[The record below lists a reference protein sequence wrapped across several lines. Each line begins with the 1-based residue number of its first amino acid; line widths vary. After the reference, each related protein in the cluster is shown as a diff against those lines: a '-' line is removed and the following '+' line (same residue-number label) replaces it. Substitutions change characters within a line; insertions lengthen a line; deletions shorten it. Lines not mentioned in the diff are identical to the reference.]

1 MWWHT
6 PMPEVAPNGQ
16 SPDSALKV
24 HQVSKTIGDYV
35 SKLGRVW
42 VEGQIIKSQVYG
54 NLAYISFRD
63 PDLDISIQ
71 VVAATSVLDA
81 LQPPL
86 EEGSRVVMHASVEW
100 WSKKGDLK
108 LRAHAIQ
115 NVGIGDLLVRIQ
127 MLRTALEAEGLFKPE
142 RKQKLPFLPRKVGLI
157 TGRDTDALKDVV
169 VNARRR
175 WPATRFEIKEIALQQ
190 QGTPLAAIKAMQELE
205 SIEDVDVIV
214 IARGGGSFEDLLPW
228 SDEGLARAVVK
239 CSKPVVSAIGH
250 EADHPILD
258 DVADVRASTPTDAAR
273 KIVPDL
279 EDETAQ
285 VSRNS
290 SRLRD
295 LRTRWFDEQN
305 RHLAFAKQT
314 LAAKSPKALV
324 EIKQGEI
331 KLIQQE
337 LRTIAQNHIKNLKAE
352 LQANSARLKALSPFN
367 VLARGYA
374 VATDQ
379 AGNVIRDGKS
389 LSAGEV
395 FNIRVEAGTFG
406 AKKVEE

>member
-1 MWWHT
+1 MSQA
-6 PMPEVAPNGQ
+6 APNGQ

-35 SKLGRVW
+35 AKLGRVW

-71 VVAATSVLDA
+71 VVAATSVIDS

-115 NVGIGDLLVRIQ
+115 NVGVGDLLVRIQ
-127 MLRTALEAEGLFKPE
+127 MLRNALEAEGLFKPE

-175 WPATRFEIKEIALQQ
+175 WPATAFEIKEIALQQ

-205 SIEDVDVIV
+205 AIEDVDVIV

-228 SDEGLARAVVK
+228 SDEGLARAVAK

-285 VSRNS
+285 VSRNA

-295 LRTRWFDEQN
+295 LRTRWFEEQN

-314 LAAKSPKALV
+314 LTAKSPKALV

-337 LRTIAQNHIKNLKAE
+337 LRTIAQNHIKSLKAE

-379 AGNVIRDGKS
+379 AGNVIRDGKT

>member
-1 MWWHT
+1 MAS
-6 PMPEVAPNGQ
+6 EVANGQ

-24 HQVSKTIGDYV
+24 HQVSKSIGDWV
-35 SKLGRVW
+35 SKLGRIW
-42 VEGQIIKSQVYG
+42 VEGQVIKAPVYG
-54 NLAYISFRD
+54 NLAYITFRD
-63 PDLDISIQ
+63 TDLDISIQ
-71 VVAATSVLDA
+71 VVAATSLLEN

-86 EEGSRVVMHASVEW
+86 TDGSRIVMNASVEW
-100 WSKKGDLK
+100 WNKKGDLK

-115 NVGIGDLLVRIQ
+115 NVGVGDLLVRIQ
-127 MLRTALEAEGLFKPE
+127 MLRQALEAEGLFKPE
-142 RKQKLPFLPRKVGLI
+142 LKKKLPFLPRKVGLI

-175 WPATRFEIKEIALQQ
+175 WPATQFEIKEIALQQ

-205 SIEDVDVIV
+205 AIPEVDVIV

-228 SDEGLARAVVK
+228 SDEGLARAVRK

-285 VSRNS
+285 VSRNA

-331 KLIQQE
+331 KLIQQQ
-337 LRTIAQNHIKNLKAE
+337 LRTIAQNQIKNLKAE
-352 LQANSARLKALSPFN
+352 LQANRARLQALSPFS

-374 VATDQ
+374 VATDN
-379 AGNVIRDGKS
+379 AGNVIRDGKK
-389 LSAGEV
+389 LVDGEL
-395 FNIRVEAGTFG
+395 FNIRVEAGTFS
-406 AKKVEE
+406 ATKVKE

>member
-1 MWWHT
+1 
-6 PMPEVAPNGQ
+6 MPVSNELANGQ
-16 SPDSALKV
+16 TPDSALKV

-35 SKLGRVW
+35 ARLGRVW
-42 VEGQIIKSQVYG
+42 VEGQVIKSQVYG
-54 NLAYISFRD
+54 NLAYINFRD
-63 PDLDISIQ
+63 PDLEISIP
-71 VVAATSVLDA
+71 VVASANL
-81 LQPPL
+81 LNGLNPPVA
-86 EEGSRVVMHASVEW
+86 EGSRIVINASVEW
-100 WSKKGDLK
+100 WNKKGELK

-115 NVGIGDLLVRIQ
+115 NVGVGDLLVRIQ

-142 RKQKLPFLPRKVGLI
+142 RKKKLPFLPRKVGLI

-175 WPATRFEIKEIALQQ
+175 WPATQFEIKEIALQQ
-190 QGTPLAAIKAMQELE
+190 QGTPLAAIKAMNELE
-205 SIEDVDVIV
+205 ATADVDVIV

-228 SDEGLARAVVK
+228 NDESLARAVAK

-273 KIVPDL
+273 KIVPDI
-279 EDETAQ
+279 EDESAQ

-295 LRTRWFDEQN
+295 LRTRWFEEQN
-305 RHLAFAKQT
+305 RHLSFAKQT
-314 LAAKSPKALV
+314 LAAKSPKSLV

-331 KLIQQE
+331 KLVQQQ
-337 LRTIAQNHIKNLKAE
+337 LRTLAKKRLTDLKSD
-352 LQANSARLKALSPFN
+352 LQANKARLAALSPFN

-374 VATDQ
+374 VATDK
-379 AGNVIRDGKS
+379 AGNVIRDGKT
-389 LSAGEV
+389 LTNGEL

>member
-1 MWWHT
+1 
-6 PMPEVAPNGQ
+6 MPEVAPNGQ

-71 VVAATSVLDA
+71 VVCATSVVDG

-86 EEGSRVVMHASVEW
+86 EEGSRVVILASVEW

-108 LRAHAIQ
+108 LRAHTIQ
-115 NVGIGDLLVRIQ
+115 NVGVGDLLVRIQ
-127 MLRTALEAEGLFKPE
+127 MLRNALEAEGLFKPE

-175 WPATRFEIKEIALQQ
+175 WPATKFEIKEIALQQ

-205 SIEDVDVIV
+205 AIEDVDVIV

-228 SDEGLARAVVK
+228 SDEGLARAVAK

-279 EDETAQ
+279 EDENAQ
-285 VSRNS
+285 VSRNA

-295 LRTRWFDEQN
+295 LRIRWFDEQN
-305 RHLAFAKQT
+305 RHLTFARQT

-337 LRTIAQNHIKNLKAE
+337 LRTTAQNHIKNLKAE

-379 AGNVIRDGKS
+379 AGNVIRDGKA
-389 LSAGEV
+389 LSPGEV
-395 FNIRVEAGTFG
+395 FSIRVEAGTFG

>member
-1 MWWHT
+1 MT
-6 PMPEVAPNGQ
+6 EPAAIGQ

-24 HQVSKTIGDYV
+24 HQVSKSIGDWV
-35 SKLGRVW
+35 AKLGRVW
-42 VEGQIIKSQVYG
+42 VEGQVIKSQVYG
-54 NLAYISFRD
+54 QLAYIAFRD

-71 VVAATSVLDA
+71 VVASTSLIEG
-81 LQPPL
+81 LSPPL
-86 EEGSRVVMHASVEW
+86 TEGSRIVMHASVEW
-100 WSKKGDLK
+100 WNKKGDIK

-115 NVGIGDLLVRIQ
+115 NVGVGDLLVRIQ
-127 MLRTALEAEGLFKPE
+127 MLRNALEAEGLFKPE
-142 RKQKLPFLPRKVGLI
+142 RKKKLPFLPRKVGLI

-175 WPATRFEIKEIALQQ
+175 WPSTQFEIKEIPLQQ
-190 QGTPLAAIKAMQELE
+190 QGTPLAATKAMQELE
-205 SIEDVDVIV
+205 AMADVDVIV

-228 SDEGLARAVVK
+228 SDEGLVRAVAK

-279 EDETAQ
+279 EDESAQ
-285 VSRNS
+285 VARNA
-290 SRLRD
+290 SRLQD
-295 LRTRWFDEQN
+295 LKTRWFDEQN
-305 RHLAFAKQT
+305 RYLAFAKQT

-331 KLIQQE
+331 KLIQQQ
-337 LRTIAQNHIKNLKAE
+337 LRTSAQNHIKNLKAD

-374 VATDQ
+374 VATDK
-379 AGNVIRDGKS
+379 AGNVIRDGKT
-389 LSAGEV
+389 LNVGEV
-395 FNIRVEAGTFG
+395 FNIQVEAGTFG
-406 AKKVEE
+406 AQKVKE

>member
-1 MWWHT
+1 MT
-6 PMPEVAPNGQ
+6 TELPTGLSA
-16 SPDSALKV
+16 DSAFKV
-24 HQVSKTIGDYV
+24 HQVSKVVGDYI
-35 SKLGRVW
+35 SRLNKVW
-42 VEGQIIKSQVYG
+42 VEGQVIKCQTYG
-54 NLAYISFRD
+54 ATSYIAFRD
-63 PDLDISIQ
+63 PDLDISVQ
-71 VVAATSVLDA
+71 VVAATSILTG

-86 EEGSRVVMHASVEW
+86 EDGSRVVIQASFEW
-100 WSKKGDLK
+100 WAKKGTLN

-115 NVGIGDLLVRIQ
+115 NVGVGDLLVRIQ

-142 RKQKLPFLPRKVGLI
+142 RKKKLPFLPRKVGLI

-175 WPATRFEIKEIALQQ
+175 WPATAFEIKEIALQQ

-205 SIEDVDVIV
+205 AIEDVDVIV

-228 SDEGLARAVVK
+228 SDEGLARAVAN

-273 KIVPDL
+273 KIVPDI
-279 EDETAQ
+279 EEETAQ

-290 SRLRD
+290 SRLKD
-295 LRTRWFDEQN
+295 LKNRWFEEQN
-305 RHLAFAKQT
+305 RHLACAKQT
-314 LAAKSPKALV
+314 LAAKSPKALI

-331 KLIQQE
+331 KLVQQQ
-337 LRTIAQNHIKNLKAE
+337 LRTTAQNHLKSLKAD
-352 LQANSARLKALSPFN
+352 LQANKARLNALSPFN

-374 VATDQ
+374 VATDKT
-379 AGNVIRDGKS
+379 GNVIRDGKT
-389 LSAGEV
+389 LSTGDL
-395 FNIRVEAGTFG
+395 FNIRVEAGTFS
-406 AKKVEE
+406 AQKVEE

>member
-1 MWWHT
+1 MT
-6 PMPEVAPNGQ
+6 EPAAIGQ

-24 HQVSKTIGDYV
+24 HQVSKSIGDWV
-35 SKLGRVW
+35 AKLGRVW
-42 VEGQIIKSQVYG
+42 VEGQVIKSQVYG
-54 NLAYISFRD
+54 QLAYIAFRD

-71 VVAATSVLDA
+71 VVASTSLIEG
-81 LQPPL
+81 LSPPL
-86 EEGSRVVMHASVEW
+86 TEGSRIVMHASVEW
-100 WSKKGDLK
+100 WNKKGDIK

-115 NVGIGDLLVRIQ
+115 NVGVGDLLVRIQ
-127 MLRTALEAEGLFKPE
+127 MLRNALEAEGLFKPE
-142 RKQKLPFLPRKVGLI
+142 RKKKLPFLPRKVGLI

-175 WPATRFEIKEIALQQ
+175 WPSTQFEIKEIPLQQ
-190 QGTPLAAIKAMQELE
+190 QGTPLAATKAMQELE
-205 SIEDVDVIV
+205 AMADVDVIV

-228 SDEGLARAVVK
+228 SDEGLVRAVAK

-279 EDETAQ
+279 EDESAQ
-285 VSRNS
+285 VARNA
-290 SRLRD
+290 SRLQD
-295 LRTRWFDEQN
+295 LKTRWFEEQN
-305 RHLAFAKQT
+305 RYLAFAKQT

-337 LRTIAQNHIKNLKAE
+337 LRTLAQNHIKNLKAD

-374 VATDQ
+374 VATDK
-379 AGNVIRDGKS
+379 AGNVIRDGKT
-389 LSAGEV
+389 LNVGEV
-395 FNIRVEAGTFG
+395 FNIQVEAGTFG
-406 AKKVEE
+406 AQKVKE

>member
-1 MWWHT
+1 MSQA
-6 PMPEVAPNGQ
+6 APNGQ

-35 SKLGRVW
+35 AKLGRVW

-71 VVAATSVLDA
+71 VVATTSVIDS

-86 EEGSRVVMHASVEW
+86 EEGSRVVIHASVEW

-115 NVGIGDLLVRIQ
+115 NVGVGDLLVRIQ
-127 MLRTALEAEGLFKPE
+127 MLRNALEAEGLFKPE

-175 WPATRFEIKEIALQQ
+175 WPATAFEIKEIALQQ
-190 QGTPLAAIKAMQELE
+190 QGTPLAAIKAMHELE
-205 SIEDVDVIV
+205 AIEDVDVIV

-228 SDEGLARAVVK
+228 SDEGLARAVAK

-285 VSRNS
+285 VSRNA

-295 LRTRWFDEQN
+295 LRTRWFEEQI
-305 RHLAFAKQT
+305 
-314 LAAKSPKALV
+314 P
-324 EIKQGEI
+324 
-331 KLIQQE
+331 
-337 LRTIAQNHIKNLKAE
+337 
-352 LQANSARLKALSPFN
+352 
-367 VLARGYA
+367 
-374 VATDQ
+374 
-379 AGNVIRDGKS
+379 
-389 LSAGEV
+389 
-395 FNIRVEAGTFG
+395 
-406 AKKVEE
+406 

>member
-1 MWWHT
+1 
-6 PMPEVAPNGQ
+6 MPEVAPNGQ

-71 VVAATSVLDA
+71 VVCATSVLDG

-86 EEGSRVVMHASVEW
+86 EEGSRVVILASVEW

-108 LRAHAIQ
+108 LRAHTIQ
-115 NVGIGDLLVRIQ
+115 NVGVGDLLVRIQ
-127 MLRTALEAEGLFKPE
+127 MLRNALEAEGLFKPE

-175 WPATRFEIKEIALQQ
+175 WPATKFEIKEIALQQ

-205 SIEDVDVIV
+205 AIEDVDVIV

-228 SDEGLARAVVK
+228 SDEGLARAVAK

-279 EDETAQ
+279 EDENAQ
-285 VSRNS
+285 VSRNA

-295 LRTRWFDEQN
+295 LRIRWFDEQN
-305 RHLAFAKQT
+305 RHLTFARQT

-337 LRTIAQNHIKNLKAE
+337 LRTTAQNHIKNLKAE

-379 AGNVIRDGKS
+379 AGNVIRDGNA
-389 LSAGEV
+389 LSPGEV
-395 FNIRVEAGTFG
+395 FSIRVEAGTFG

>member
-1 MWWHT
+1 MSQA
-6 PMPEVAPNGQ
+6 APNGQ

-35 SKLGRVW
+35 AKLGRVW

-71 VVAATSVLDA
+71 VVAATSVIDS

-115 NVGIGDLLVRIQ
+115 NVGVGDLLVRIQ
-127 MLRTALEAEGLFKPE
+127 MLRNALEAEGLFKPE

-175 WPATRFEIKEIALQQ
+175 WPATQFEIKEIALQQ

-205 SIEDVDVIV
+205 AIEDVDVIV

-228 SDEGLARAVVK
+228 SDEGLARAVAK

-295 LRTRWFDEQN
+295 LRTRWFEEQN

-314 LAAKSPKALV
+314 LTAKSPKALV

-337 LRTIAQNHIKNLKAE
+337 LRTIAQNHIKSLKAE

-379 AGNVIRDGKS
+379 AGNVIRDGKT

>member
-1 MWWHT
+1 MT
-6 PMPEVAPNGQ
+6 EPAAIGQ

-24 HQVSKTIGDYV
+24 HQVSKSIGDWV
-35 SKLGRVW
+35 AKLGRVW
-42 VEGQIIKSQVYG
+42 VEGQVIKSQVYG
-54 NLAYISFRD
+54 QLAYIAFRD

-71 VVAATSVLDA
+71 VVASTSLIEG
-81 LQPPL
+81 LSPPL
-86 EEGSRVVMHASVEW
+86 TEGSRIVMHASVEW
-100 WSKKGDLK
+100 WNKKGDIK

-115 NVGIGDLLVRIQ
+115 NVGVGDLLVRIQ
-127 MLRTALEAEGLFKPE
+127 MLRNALEAEGLFKPE
-142 RKQKLPFLPRKVGLI
+142 RKKKLPFLPRKVGLI

-175 WPATRFEIKEIALQQ
+175 WPSTQFEIKEIPLQQ
-190 QGTPLAAIKAMQELE
+190 QGTPLAATKAMQELE
-205 SIEDVDVIV
+205 AMADVDVIV

-228 SDEGLARAVVK
+228 SDEGLVRAVAK

-279 EDETAQ
+279 EDESAQ
-285 VSRNS
+285 VARNA
-290 SRLRD
+290 SRLQD
-295 LRTRWFDEQN
+295 LKTRWFEEQN
-305 RHLAFAKQT
+305 RYLAFAKQT

-331 KLIQQE
+331 KLIQQQ
-337 LRTIAQNHIKNLKAE
+337 LRTSAQNHIKNLKAD

-374 VATDQ
+374 VATDT
-379 AGNVIRDGKS
+379 AGNVIRDGKT
-389 LSAGEV
+389 LNVGEV
-395 FNIRVEAGTFG
+395 FNIQVEAGTFG
-406 AKKVEE
+406 AQKVKE

>member
-1 MWWHT
+1 MSQA
-6 PMPEVAPNGQ
+6 APNGQ

-35 SKLGRVW
+35 AKLGRVW

-71 VVAATSVLDA
+71 VVAATSVIDS

-115 NVGIGDLLVRIQ
+115 NVGVGDLLVRIQ
-127 MLRTALEAEGLFKPE
+127 MLRNALEAEGLFKPE

-175 WPATRFEIKEIALQQ
+175 WPATQFEIKEIALQQ

-205 SIEDVDVIV
+205 AIEDVDVIV

-228 SDEGLARAVVK
+228 SDEGLARAVAK

-285 VSRNS
+285 VSRNA

-314 LAAKSPKALV
+314 LTAKSPKALV

-337 LRTIAQNHIKNLKAE
+337 LRTIAQNHIKSLKAE

-379 AGNVIRDGKS
+379 AGNVIRDGKT

>member
-1 MWWHT
+1 MLQA
-6 PMPEVAPNGQ
+6 APNGQ

-35 SKLGRVW
+35 AKLGRVW

-71 VVAATSVLDA
+71 VVAATSVIES

-115 NVGIGDLLVRIQ
+115 NVGVGDLLVRIQ
-127 MLRTALEAEGLFKPE
+127 MLRNALEAEGLFKPE

-175 WPATRFEIKEIALQQ
+175 WPATQFEIKEIALQQ

-205 SIEDVDVIV
+205 AIEDVDVIV

-228 SDEGLARAVVK
+228 SDEGLARAVAK

-285 VSRNS
+285 VSRNA

-295 LRTRWFDEQN
+295 LRTRWFEEQN

-314 LAAKSPKALV
+314 LTAKSPKALV

-337 LRTIAQNHIKNLKAE
+337 LRTIAQNHIKSLKAE

-379 AGNVIRDGKS
+379 AGNVIRDGKT

>member
-1 MWWHT
+1 
-6 PMPEVAPNGQ
+6 
-16 SPDSALKV
+16 
-24 HQVSKTIGDYV
+24 
-35 SKLGRVW
+35 
-42 VEGQIIKSQVYG
+42 
-54 NLAYISFRD
+54 
-63 PDLDISIQ
+63 
-71 VVAATSVLDA
+71 
-81 LQPPL
+81 
-86 EEGSRVVMHASVEW
+86 
-100 WSKKGDLK
+100 
-108 LRAHAIQ
+108 
-115 NVGIGDLLVRIQ
+115 
-127 MLRTALEAEGLFKPE
+127 
-142 RKQKLPFLPRKVGLI
+142 
-157 TGRDTDALKDVV
+157 
-169 VNARRR
+169 
-175 WPATRFEIKEIALQQ
+175 
-190 QGTPLAAIKAMQELE
+190 MQELE
-205 SIEDVDVIV
+205 AIEDVDVIV

-228 SDEGLARAVVK
+228 SDEGLARAVAK

-285 VSRNS
+285 VSRNA

-295 LRTRWFDEQN
+295 LRTRWFEEQN

-314 LAAKSPKALV
+314 LTAKSPKALV

-379 AGNVIRDGKS
+379 AGNVIRDGKT

>member
-1 MWWHT
+1 MT
-6 PMPEVAPNGQ
+6 EPTAIGQ

-24 HQVSKTIGDYV
+24 HQVSKSIGDWV
-35 SKLGRVW
+35 AKLGRVW
-42 VEGQIIKSQVYG
+42 VEGQVIKSQVYG
-54 NLAYISFRD
+54 QLAYIAFRD

-71 VVAATSVLDA
+71 VVASTSLIEG
-81 LQPPL
+81 LSPPL
-86 EEGSRVVMHASVEW
+86 TEGSRIVMHASVEW
-100 WSKKGDLK
+100 WNKKGDIK

-115 NVGIGDLLVRIQ
+115 NVGVGDLLVRIQ
-127 MLRTALEAEGLFKPE
+127 MLRNALEAEGLFKPE
-142 RKQKLPFLPRKVGLI
+142 RKKNLPFLPRKVGLI

-175 WPATRFEIKEIALQQ
+175 WPSTQFEIKEIPLQQ
-190 QGTPLAAIKAMQELE
+190 QGTPLAATKAMQELE
-205 SIEDVDVIV
+205 AMADVDVIV

-228 SDEGLARAVVK
+228 SDEGLVRAVAK

-279 EDETAQ
+279 EDESAQ
-285 VSRNS
+285 VARNA
-290 SRLRD
+290 SRLQD
-295 LRTRWFDEQN
+295 LKTRWFDEQN
-305 RHLAFAKQT
+305 RYLAFAKQT

-331 KLIQQE
+331 KLIQQQ
-337 LRTIAQNHIKNLKAE
+337 LRTSAQNHIKNLKAD

-374 VATDQ
+374 VATDK
-379 AGNVIRDGKS
+379 AGNVIRDGKT
-389 LSAGEV
+389 LNVGEV
-395 FNIRVEAGTFG
+395 FNIQVEAGTFG
-406 AKKVEE
+406 AQKVKE

>member
-1 MWWHT
+1 MSQA
-6 PMPEVAPNGQ
+6 APNGQ

-35 SKLGRVW
+35 AKLGRVW

-71 VVAATSVLDA
+71 VVAATSVIDS

-115 NVGIGDLLVRIQ
+115 NVGVGDLLVRIQ
-127 MLRTALEAEGLFKPE
+127 MLRNALEAEGLFKPE

-175 WPATRFEIKEIALQQ
+175 WPATAFEIKEIALQQ

-205 SIEDVDVIV
+205 AIEDVDVIV

-228 SDEGLARAVVK
+228 SDEGLARAVAK

-295 LRTRWFDEQN
+295 LRTRWFEEQN

-314 LAAKSPKALV
+314 LTAKSPKALV

-337 LRTIAQNHIKNLKAE
+337 LRTIAQNHIKSLKAE

-379 AGNVIRDGKS
+379 AGNVIRDGKT

>member
-1 MWWHT
+1 MT
-6 PMPEVAPNGQ
+6 EPTAFGQ

-24 HQVSKTIGDYV
+24 HQVSKSIGDWV
-35 SKLGRVW
+35 AKLGRVW
-42 VEGQIIKSQVYG
+42 VEGQVIKSQVYG
-54 NLAYISFRD
+54 QLAYIAFRD

-71 VVAATSVLDA
+71 VVASTSLIEG
-81 LQPPL
+81 LSPPL
-86 EEGSRVVMHASVEW
+86 TEGSRIVMHASVEW
-100 WSKKGDLK
+100 WNKKGDIK

-115 NVGIGDLLVRIQ
+115 NVGVGDLLVRIQ
-127 MLRTALEAEGLFKPE
+127 MLRNALEAEGLFKPE
-142 RKQKLPFLPRKVGLI
+142 RKKRLPFLPRKVGLI

-175 WPATRFEIKEIALQQ
+175 WPSTQFEIKEIPLQQ
-190 QGTPLAAIKAMQELE
+190 QGTPLAATKAMQELE
-205 SIEDVDVIV
+205 AMADVDVIV

-228 SDEGLARAVVK
+228 SDEGLVRAVAK

-279 EDETAQ
+279 EDESAQ
-285 VSRNS
+285 VARNA
-290 SRLRD
+290 SRLQD
-295 LRTRWFDEQN
+295 LKTRWFEEQN
-305 RHLAFAKQT
+305 RYLAFAKQT

-331 KLIQQE
+331 KLIQQQ
-337 LRTIAQNHIKNLKAE
+337 LRTSAQNHIKNLKAD

-374 VATDQ
+374 VATDK
-379 AGNVIRDGKS
+379 AGNVIRDGKT
-389 LSAGEV
+389 LNVGEV
-395 FNIRVEAGTFG
+395 FNIQVEAGTFG
-406 AKKVEE
+406 AQKVKE

>member
-1 MWWHT
+1 MSQA
-6 PMPEVAPNGQ
+6 APNGQ

-35 SKLGRVW
+35 AKLGRVW

-71 VVAATSVLDA
+71 VVAATSVIDS

-115 NVGIGDLLVRIQ
+115 NVGVGDLLVRIQ
-127 MLRTALEAEGLFKPE
+127 MLRNALEAEGLFKPE

-175 WPATRFEIKEIALQQ
+175 WPATQFEIKEIALQQ

-205 SIEDVDVIV
+205 AIEDVDVIV

-228 SDEGLARAVVK
+228 SDEGLARAVAK

-285 VSRNS
+285 VSRNA

-295 LRTRWFDEQN
+295 LRTRWFEEQN

-314 LAAKSPKALV
+314 LTAKSPKALV

-337 LRTIAQNHIKNLKAE
+337 LRTIAQNHIKSLKAE

-379 AGNVIRDGKS
+379 AGNVIRDGKT

>member
-1 MWWHT
+1 
-6 PMPEVAPNGQ
+6 MPEVAPNGQ

-54 NLAYISFRD
+54 SLAYISFRD

-71 VVAATSVLDA
+71 VVCATSVLDG

-86 EEGSRVVMHASVEW
+86 EEGSRVVILASVEW

-108 LRAHAIQ
+108 LRAHTIQ
-115 NVGIGDLLVRIQ
+115 NVGVGDLLVRIQ
-127 MLRTALEAEGLFKPE
+127 MLRNALEAEGLFKPE

-175 WPATRFEIKEIALQQ
+175 WPATKFEIKEIALQQ

-205 SIEDVDVIV
+205 AIEDVDVIV

-228 SDEGLARAVVK
+228 SDEGLARAVAK

-279 EDETAQ
+279 EDENAQ
-285 VSRNS
+285 VSRNA

-295 LRTRWFDEQN
+295 LRIRWFDEQS
-305 RHLAFAKQT
+305 RHLTFAKQT

-337 LRTIAQNHIKNLKAE
+337 LRTTAQNHIKNLKAE

-379 AGNVIRDGKS
+379 AGNVIRDGKA
-389 LSAGEV
+389 LSPGEV
-395 FNIRVEAGTFG
+395 FSIRVEAGTFG

>member
-1 MWWHT
+1 MT
-6 PMPEVAPNGQ
+6 SVLANGQ

-24 HQVSKTIGDYV
+24 HQVSKSIGDWV
-35 SKLGRVW
+35 AKLGRVW
-42 VEGQIIKSQVYG
+42 VEGQVIKAPIYG
-54 NLAYISFRD
+54 NIAYITFRD
-63 PDLDISIQ
+63 SDLDISIQ
-71 VVAATSVLDA
+71 VVASTSLLDN
-81 LQPPL
+81 LQPSL
-86 EEGSRVVMHASVEW
+86 AEGSRIVIHASVEW
-100 WSKKGDLK
+100 WSKKGELK

-115 NVGIGDLLVRIQ
+115 NVGVGDLLVRIQ
-127 MLRTALEAEGLFKPE
+127 MLRQALEAEGLFKTE
-142 RKQKLPFLPRKVGLI
+142 LKKKLPFLPRKIGLI

-175 WPATRFEIKEIALQQ
+175 WPATRFEVKEIALQQ

-205 SIEDVDVIV
+205 AIEDVDVIV

-228 SDEGLARAVVK
+228 NDEGLARAVRK

-273 KIVPDL
+273 KIVPDI

-285 VSRNS
+285 VSRNA

-314 LAAKSPKALV
+314 LTAKSPKSLI

-331 KLIQQE
+331 KLIRQS
-337 LRTIAQNHIKNLKAE
+337 LRTTSLNHINRLKAD
-352 LQANSARLKALSPFN
+352 LSANQARLKALSPFN

-379 AGNVIRDGKS
+379 SGNVVRDGKA
-389 LSAGEV
+389 LADGEK
-395 FNIRVEAGTFG
+395 FNIRVEAGIFG
-406 AKKVEE
+406 AMKVEE

>member
-1 MWWHT
+1 MSQA
-6 PMPEVAPNGQ
+6 APNGQ

-35 SKLGRVW
+35 AKLGRVW

-71 VVAATSVLDA
+71 VVAATSVIDS

-86 EEGSRVVMHASVEW
+86 EEGSRVVIHASVEW

-115 NVGIGDLLVRIQ
+115 NVGVGDLLVRIQ
-127 MLRTALEAEGLFKPE
+127 MLRNALEAEGLFKPE

-175 WPATRFEIKEIALQQ
+175 WPATAFEIKEIALQQ
-190 QGTPLAAIKAMQELE
+190 QGTPLAAIKAMHELE
-205 SIEDVDVIV
+205 AIEDVDVIV

-228 SDEGLARAVVK
+228 SDEGLARAVAK

-285 VSRNS
+285 VSRNA

-295 LRTRWFDEQN
+295 LRTRWFEEQN

-337 LRTIAQNHIKNLKAE
+337 LRTITQNHIKSLKAE

-379 AGNVIRDGKS
+379 AGNVIRDGKTIKG
-389 LSAGEV
+389 GEV

>member
-1 MWWHT
+1 
-6 PMPEVAPNGQ
+6 MPEVAPNGQ

-71 VVAATSVLDA
+71 VVCATSVLDG

-86 EEGSRVVMHASVEW
+86 EEGSRVVILASVEW

-108 LRAHAIQ
+108 LRAHTIQ
-115 NVGIGDLLVRIQ
+115 NVGVGDLLVRIQ
-127 MLRTALEAEGLFKPE
+127 MLRNALEAEGLFKPE

-175 WPATRFEIKEIALQQ
+175 WPATKFEIKEIALQQ

-205 SIEDVDVIV
+205 AIEDVDVIV

-228 SDEGLARAVVK
+228 SDEGLARAVAK

-279 EDETAQ
+279 EDENAQ
-285 VSRNS
+285 VSRNA

-295 LRTRWFDEQN
+295 LRIRWFDEQN
-305 RHLAFAKQT
+305 RHLTFARQT

-337 LRTIAQNHIKNLKAE
+337 LRTTAQNHIKNLKAE

-379 AGNVIRDGKS
+379 AGNVIRDGKA
-389 LSAGEV
+389 LSPGEV
-395 FNIRVEAGTFG
+395 FSIRVEAGTFG

>member
-1 MWWHT
+1 MSE
-6 PMPEVAPNGQ
+6 PAAIGQ

-24 HQVSKTIGDYV
+24 HQVSKSIGDWV
-35 SKLGRVW
+35 AKLGRVW
-42 VEGQIIKSQVYG
+42 VEGQVIKSQVYG
-54 NLAYISFRD
+54 QLAYIAFRD

-71 VVAATSVLDA
+71 VVASTSLIEG
-81 LQPPL
+81 LSPPL
-86 EEGSRVVMHASVEW
+86 TEGSRIVMHASVEW
-100 WSKKGDLK
+100 WNKKGDIK

-115 NVGIGDLLVRIQ
+115 NVGVGDLLVRIQ
-127 MLRTALEAEGLFKPE
+127 MLRNALEAEGLFKPE
-142 RKQKLPFLPRKVGLI
+142 RKKKLPFLPRKVGLI

-175 WPATRFEIKEIALQQ
+175 WPSTQFEIKEIPLQQ
-190 QGTPLAAIKAMQELE
+190 QGTPLAATKAMQELE
-205 SIEDVDVIV
+205 AMADVDVIV

-228 SDEGLARAVVK
+228 SDEGLVRAVAK

-279 EDETAQ
+279 EDESAQ
-285 VSRNS
+285 VARNA
-290 SRLRD
+290 SRLKD
-295 LRTRWFDEQN
+295 LKTRWFDEQN
-305 RHLAFAKQT
+305 RYLAFAKQT

-337 LRTIAQNHIKNLKAE
+337 LRTLAQNHIKNLKAD

-374 VATDQ
+374 VATDT
-379 AGNVIRDGKS
+379 AGNVIRDGKT
-389 LSAGEV
+389 LNVGEV
-395 FNIRVEAGTFG
+395 FNIQVEAGTFG
-406 AKKVEE
+406 AQKVKE

>member
-1 MWWHT
+1 MT
-6 PMPEVAPNGQ
+6 TELPTGLSA
-16 SPDSALKV
+16 DSAFKV
-24 HQVSKTIGDYV
+24 HQVSKVVGDYI
-35 SKLGRVW
+35 SRLNKVW
-42 VEGQIIKSQVYG
+42 VEGQVIKCQTYG
-54 NLAYISFRD
+54 ATSYIAFRD
-63 PDLDISIQ
+63 PDLDISVQ
-71 VVAATSVLDA
+71 VVAATSILNG

-86 EEGSRVVMHASVEW
+86 EDGSRVVIQASFEW
-100 WSKKGDLK
+100 WAKKGTLN

-115 NVGIGDLLVRIQ
+115 NVGVGDLLVRIQ

-142 RKQKLPFLPRKVGLI
+142 RKKKLPFLPRKVGLI

-175 WPATRFEIKEIALQQ
+175 WPATAFEIKEIALQQ

-205 SIEDVDVIV
+205 AIEDVDVIV

-228 SDEGLARAVVK
+228 SDEGLARAVAN

-273 KIVPDL
+273 KIVPDI
-279 EDETAQ
+279 EEETAQ

-290 SRLRD
+290 SRLKD
-295 LRTRWFDEQN
+295 LKNRWFEEQN

-314 LAAKSPKALV
+314 LAAKSPKALI

-331 KLIQQE
+331 KLVQQQ
-337 LRTIAQNHIKNLKAE
+337 LRTTAQNHLKSLKADF
-352 LQANSARLKALSPFN
+352 QANKARLNALSPFN

-374 VATDQ
+374 VATDKT
-379 AGNVIRDGKS
+379 GNVIRDGKT
-389 LSAGEV
+389 LSTGDL
-395 FNIRVEAGTFG
+395 FNIRVEAGTFS
-406 AKKVEE
+406 AQKVEE

>member
-1 MWWHT
+1 MT
-6 PMPEVAPNGQ
+6 EPAAIGQ

-24 HQVSKTIGDYV
+24 HQVSKSIGDWV
-35 SKLGRVW
+35 AKLGRVW
-42 VEGQIIKSQVYG
+42 VEGQVIKSQVYG
-54 NLAYISFRD
+54 QLAYIAFRD

-71 VVAATSVLDA
+71 VVASTSLIEG
-81 LQPPL
+81 LSPPL
-86 EEGSRVVMHASVEW
+86 TEGSRIVMHASVEW
-100 WSKKGDLK
+100 WNKKGDIK

-115 NVGIGDLLVRIQ
+115 NVGVGDLLVRIQ
-127 MLRTALEAEGLFKPE
+127 MLRNALEAEGLFKPE
-142 RKQKLPFLPRKVGLI
+142 RKKKLPFLPRKVGLI

-175 WPATRFEIKEIALQQ
+175 WPSTQFEIKEIPLQQ
-190 QGTPLAAIKAMQELE
+190 QGTPLAATKAMQELE
-205 SIEDVDVIV
+205 AMADVDVIV

-228 SDEGLARAVVK
+228 SDEGLVRAVAK

-279 EDETAQ
+279 EDESAQ
-285 VSRNS
+285 VARNA
-290 SRLRD
+290 SRLQD
-295 LRTRWFDEQN
+295 LKTRWFEEQN
-305 RHLAFAKQT
+305 RYLAFAKQT

-337 LRTIAQNHIKNLKAE
+337 LRTLAQNHIKNLKAD

-374 VATDQ
+374 VATDT
-379 AGNVIRDGKS
+379 AGNVIRDGKT
-389 LSAGEV
+389 LNVGEV
-395 FNIRVEAGTFG
+395 FNIQVEAGTFG
-406 AKKVEE
+406 AQKVKE

>member
-1 MWWHT
+1 MT
-6 PMPEVAPNGQ
+6 TELPTGLSA
-16 SPDSALKV
+16 DSAFKV
-24 HQVSKTIGDYV
+24 HQVSKVVGDYI
-35 SKLGRVW
+35 SRLNKVW
-42 VEGQIIKSQVYG
+42 VEGQVIKCQTYG
-54 NLAYISFRD
+54 ATSYIAFRD
-63 PDLDISIQ
+63 PDLDISVQ
-71 VVAATSVLDA
+71 VVAATSILTG

-86 EEGSRVVMHASVEW
+86 EDGSRVVIQASFEW
-100 WSKKGDLK
+100 WAKKGTLN

-115 NVGIGDLLVRIQ
+115 NVGVGDLLVRIQ

-142 RKQKLPFLPRKVGLI
+142 RKKKLPFLPRKVGLI

-175 WPATRFEIKEIALQQ
+175 WPATAFEIREIALQQ

-205 SIEDVDVIV
+205 AIEEVDVIV

-228 SDEGLARAVVK
+228 SDEGLVRAVAN

-273 KIVPDL
+273 KIVPDI
-279 EDETAQ
+279 EEETAQ

-290 SRLRD
+290 SRLKD
-295 LRTRWFDEQN
+295 LKNRWFEEQN

-314 LAAKSPKALV
+314 LAAKSPKALI

-331 KLIQQE
+331 KLVQQQ
-337 LRTIAQNHIKNLKAE
+337 LRTTAQNHLKSLKADF
-352 LQANSARLKALSPFN
+352 QANKARLNALSPFN

-374 VATDQ
+374 VATDKT
-379 AGNVIRDGKS
+379 GNVIRDGKT
-389 LSAGEV
+389 LSTGDL
-395 FNIRVEAGTFG
+395 FNIRVEAGTFS
-406 AKKVEE
+406 AQKVEE